1 MKHNYLLILCCFLFY
16 SCSTDEIEKETP
28 DPGEALEAC
37 FEISEETLMV
47 GESLK
52 LFNCS
57 SGATTFLYDFGNGD
71 ASTLE
76 NPEIT
81 FTESGEYTI
90 TLTVGNDKGET
101 KTFSL
106 EITVI
111 SVEGFYIYPDI
122 AEGYSAIPLE
132 MGVNPD
138 NGKLYYIELLVD
150 EVGSGGSKF
159 YYRELAENYETE
171 GQYLADKPY
180 NSNSAF
186 VNFYPSGKKNFVF
199 SRTLNSLYG
208 TQEVTYDAG
217 WAFLNGV
224 QSAKKHSYGVLAVSG
239 SYLYYGADKS
249 GDYHEAAIEIRNSN
263 GDAFQVIT
271 TAIPDH
277 QNASI
282 GDMIAIEGGFVAFG
296 GVFTASGT
304 PPYITDYKP
313 LLMYFDEAYALTD
326 YVIFEDSALTGMV
339 NTSDQLNGSFHL
351 ESLSNGNL
359 VMYAMGEMRITNSSG
374 NTLKKK
380 YFEETPNNQALVCL
394 GNSFVIST
402 RDYLK
407 KYDLDGNL
415 LQEYHYGGQILPE
428 IMEIGE
434 SLFFVA
440 GYEAEEEVK
449 LFFGKTDLDLNP
461 ISLQQE

>member
-1 MKHNYLLILCCFLFY
+1 M
-16 SCSTDEIEKETP
+16 
-28 DPGEALEAC
+28 
-37 FEISEETLMV
+37 
-47 GESLK
+47 
-52 LFNCS
+52 
-57 SGATTFLYDFGNGD
+57 
-71 ASTLE
+71 
-76 NPEIT
+76 
-81 FTESGEYTI
+81 
-90 TLTVGNDKGET
+90 
-101 KTFSL
+101 
-106 EITVI
+106 
-111 SVEGFYIYPDI
+111 
-122 AEGYSAIPLE
+122 
-132 MGVNPD
+132 
-138 NGKLYYIELLVD
+138 
-150 EVGSGGSKF
+150 
-159 YYRELAENYETE
+159 
-171 GQYLADKPY
+171 
-180 NSNSAF
+180 
-186 VNFYPSGKKNFVF
+186 
-199 SRTLNSLYG
+199 
-208 TQEVTYDAG
+208 
-217 WAFLNGV
+217 

-271 TAIPDH
+271 TAIPAH
-277 QNASI
+277 ENASI
-282 GDMIAIEGGFVAFG
+282 GDMIQIEGGFVAFG
-296 GVFTASGT
+296 GVFQTSGT
-304 PPYITDYKP
+304 PPYISNYKP

-326 YVIFEDSALTGMV
+326 YVVFEDSALTGMV

-428 IMEIGE
+428 IREIGE

-440 GYEAEEEVK
+440 GYEEEEEVK